1 MECVTNSLLTG
12 HGLFQKSNDMAR
24 MARMARSLL
33 QMIIIANPLPLSVPI
48 CSFPIINRVVQGAN
62 LQTGYKERNMNG

>member
-12 HGLFQKSNDMAR
+12 HGLFQKSND